1 MIKLFAPL
9 AGAALL
15 AAPVAAQPAPAAAA
29 AEAIDPASIE
39 LPDLAFEPDEED
51 VRNYHKYFYF
61 HRTETDFATA
71 YADLQECDGYARG
84 LSYHAGGGAVPYPYA
99 GTIAGAVG
107 GAIGSAL
114 ADAIWGSAER
124 RRLRR
129 INMRT
134 CMGFKGYRT
143 YGLPKSLWQ
152 PFNFEEGNAH
162 IEEERRQ
169 RLLRIQARVASGPQP
184 RIAEI
189 SHDVEQVEP
198 QAEESGE

>member
-1 MIKLFAPL
+1 MMKLFAPL

-15 AAPVAAQPAPAAAA
+15 AAPAAAQPAPAAAA
-29 AEAIDPASIE
+29 AAIDPESIT

-61 HRTETDFATA
+61 HRTDTDFATA
-71 YADLQECDGYARG
+71 YSDLQECDGYARG

-134 CMGFKGYRT
+134 CMSFKGYRT

-189 SHDVEQVEP
+189 SHDVEEIEP
-198 QAEESGE
+198 QAEEAGE